1 MSAISALLGLNI
13 TDFKK
18 GIALA
23 KNEAQDLG
31 NTIEKSMLNMAGIGG
46 LADMVTNAFELTT
59 ELGNM
64 ALKLNAT
71 GQGLAQLREL
81 ARQNGMGFDEMG
93 EGLEEFAS
101 KIADAVA
108 GNTDLLDVFAKVG
121 ISQKDLANMKTDDVF
136 KRLKASAID
145 TTDAMALFGES
156 GIKLYPILQSLESAP
171 MPKGIDQES
180 IDSVMELQQGF
191 AHLSDTIST
200 GLADAFVTV
209 KPYVATFFQGVKG
222 FADQAVISI
231 TTLGIALYESIFG
244 TSERAVKAMQE
255 GHRMLEESQRKTAES
270 MSRAWSGEKSPEAK
284 EAAKNKEDDNKAQR
298 AMAAEAAV
306 AKKRQEIADKEAK
319 AKEDLLTDEQK
330 LEAIE
335 KRRADAYAQYTQARE
350 AAGGK
355 DTAQTLS
362 YYEKLKQAE
371 WDADKLRTALA
382 KKQKEEQEKKQADTL
397 KEIERIE
404 EKERDIAEK
413 ERQHELDKLSAAVAL
428 KVLQAEFNQLVAEE
442 NALRDKGGTAWVSA
456 YEKRVELEAKLVEQ
470 TRKAQEEEQ
479 EHMEKLAKASEDV
492 ASKKKAIAEQGKM
505 SYSVQDIANSG
516 GQAGFEAKRL
526 LKYEAEARNN
536 VNTQFGARAAE
547 RAKALRQKLMDRG
560 LIDDPKRAMKEAL
573 EKSEKE
579 LATIADNTAGMF
591 AVKPGGGAG
600 KASAGRGASAGL
612 MG

>member
-23 KNEAQDLG
+23 KNEAKDLG
-31 NTIEKSMLNMAGIGG
+31 STIEKSMLNMAGIGG
-46 LADMVTNAFELTT
+46 LAEMVTSAFELTT
-59 ELGNM
+59 ELGNV

-71 GQGLAQLREL
+71 GQGLSQLREL

-101 KIADAVA
+101 KIAEAVA

-121 ISQKDLANMKTDDVF
+121 ISQKDLANMKTDEIF

-209 KPYVATFFQGVKG
+209 KPYVATFFHGVKG

-255 GHRMLEESQRKTAES
+255 GHKLLEESQRKTSES
-270 MSRAWSGEKSPEAK
+270 MSRAWSGEKSPEEK
-284 EAAKNKEDDNKAQR
+284 QAAKKKEDDNKAQR

-306 AKKRQEIADKEAK
+306 AKKKQEIADKEAK

-335 KRRADAYAQYTQARE
+335 KRRADAYDQYMKARE

-362 YYEKLKQAE
+362 YYEKMKQAE
-371 WDADKLRTALA
+371 WDADKIRTNVA
-382 KKQKEEQEKKQADTL
+382 KKQKEAQDKKQEEFL
-397 KEIERIE
+397 KGLERVE
-404 EKERDIAEK
+404 QKERDIAEQ
-413 ERQHELDKLSAAVAL
+413 ERQAELDKMSAADAL
-428 KVLQAEFNQLVAEE
+428 KAMQVEFNQLIAEE
-442 NALRDKGGTAWVSA
+442 NALRGAGNDQEIAA
-456 YEKRVELEAKLVEQ
+456 MEKRVEMEARISEQ
-470 TRKAQEEEQ
+470 MRKVQEEEK
-479 EHMEKLAKASEDV
+479 EHMEKIAKASEDV
-492 ASKKKAIAEQGKM
+492 AKQKKAIAEEGRM
-505 SYSVQDIANSG
+505 TYSAQDIANSG
-516 GQAGFEAKRL
+516 GQAGFEAKRM

-536 VNTQFGARAAE
+536 VGTQFGARAAE
-547 RAKALRQKLMDRG
+547 RARALRQKLMDKG

-579 LATIADNTAGMF
+579 LATIAANTAGMF

-600 KASAGRGASAGL
+600 KASAGRGAAAGL